1 MGKIVQE
8 VLGDDGAVLCHE
20 QRKAPP
26 QGPSLAESA
35 SCILPSFV
43 VVVFFFFPPAASSVL
58 KKYLLSSAQP
68 GSARLS

>member
-43 VVVFFFFPPAASSVL
+43 VVVFFFSPCSQ
-58 KKYLLSSAQP
+58 LSA
-68 GSARLS
+68 